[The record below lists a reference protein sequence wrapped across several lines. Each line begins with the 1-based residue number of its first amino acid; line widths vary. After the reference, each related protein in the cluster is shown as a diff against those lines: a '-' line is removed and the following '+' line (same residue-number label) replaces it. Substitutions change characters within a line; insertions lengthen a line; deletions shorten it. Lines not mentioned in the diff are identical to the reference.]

1 MSNWYKIKIQGVPK
15 SEEICTRCYNEGD
28 SELIFAITRD
38 YKGIYKLYRIENN
51 TATYTKKKSRNPLDF
66 DDYIDEVMEKE

>member
-1 MSNWYKIKIQGVPK
+1 MPNWYNTSIKGIPK
-15 SEEICTRCYNEGD
+15 SEELRTRYYDEGG
-28 SELIFAITRD
+28 SNLKFAITRD
-38 YKGIYKLYRIENN
+38 YKGIYKLYRIKDN